1 MSAVRRFGKYVLL
14 ILAVLLLLAGLAGCV
29 ANISQQDLLKQLL
42 AASPPLVLDVRTPG
56 EYREGH
62 VPGAVNI
69 SVFDFRS
76 PFEQMDPPKDKPIV
90 VICEHGP
97 RSSFAGFML
106 KSAGYMNVLELD
118 GAMKAWK
125 KNNLPMKK

>member
-1 MSAVRRFGKYVLL
+1 MNSPGKFPGNILFLFVIALQGFGP
-14 ILAVLLLLAGLAGCV
+14 AGC
-29 ANISQQDLLKQLL
+29 APGISQQDLLKQIQGV
-42 AASPPLVLDVRTPG
+42 SPPLIIDVRTPG
-56 EYREGH
+56 EYKEGH

-76 PFEQMDPPKDKPIV
+76 RFEQLNPPKDKPII

-106 KSAGYMNVLELD
+106 KSAGYKNVFELD
-118 GAMKAWK
+118 GAMKEWK
-125 KNNLPMKK
+125 KSNLPMEK

>member
-1 MSAVRRFGKYVLL
+1 MNTARRYGKFVLL
-14 ILAVLLLLAGLAGCV
+14 ILTGLLLFFGPAGCV
-29 ANISQQDLLKQLL
+29 ANISQQDLLTQIQDG
-42 AASPPLVLDVRTPG
+42 SPPLVLDVRTPG

-76 PFEQMDPPKDKPIV
+76 RFEQMDPPKDKPIV

-106 KSAGYMNVLELD
+106 KSAGYTNVLELD
-118 GAMKAWK
+118 GAMHAWK
-125 KNNLPMKK
+125 KSKLPLEK

>member
-1 MSAVRRFGKYVLL
+1 MNTARRYGKFVLL

-29 ANISQQDLLKQLL
+29 ANISQQDLLKQLQ
-42 AASPPLVLDVRTPG
+42 AGSPLLVLDVRTPG

-76 PFEQMDPPKDKPIV
+76 RFEQLDPPKDKPIV

-106 KSAGYMNVLELD
+106 KSAGYANVLELD
-118 GAMKAWK
+118 GAMHAWK
-125 KNNLPMKK
+125 KNNLPLEK